1 MKISELLNGMKISKE
16 RKEKIAIGFLIG
28 IFFLL
33 IATPVSSV
41 TKRSSNQAGQ
51 EGINGGQETKQLAN
65 VDSDAYIQQLE
76 NKLEETIQAM
86 EGVGEVE
93 VMLTLKNSGEK
104 IFEKDLIYENS
115 SEVLQEDGKQEEKN
129 VIKNNPET
137 VLTETS
143 GDTSPIVVSE
153 KYPEIEGVLV
163 VCQGGNNADV
173 EVQIKEAVQALFS
186 IDAHKIVVCKR
197 KS

>member
-1 MKISELLNGMKISKE
+1 MKMNELLGGIKVSKE
-16 RKEKIAIGFLIG
+16 KKEKAVIGFLIG

-41 TKRSSNQAGQ
+41 SDHKTKSTKNEAAD
-51 EGINGGQETKQLAN
+51 EEQETRQITN
-65 VDSDAYIQQLE
+65 VDSDAYIKQME

-93 VMLTLKNSGEK
+93 VMITLKNNGEK
-104 IFEKDLIYENS
+104 ILEKNLIYEND
-115 SEVLQEDGKQEEKN
+115 SEKLQEDGKTEEKS

-137 VLTETS
+137 VLIETS
-143 GDTSPIVVSE
+143 GDTSPIVISE

-163 VCQGGNNADV
+163 VCQGGNDADV
-173 EVQIKEAVQALFS
+173 EVHIKEAVQALFS
-186 IDAHKIVVCKR
+186 VDAHKIVVCKR
-197 KS
+197 K

>member
-1 MKISELLNGMKISKE
+1 MKMNELLGGIKVSKE
-16 RKEKIAIGFLIG
+16 KKEKAVIGFLIG

-41 TKRSSNQAGQ
+41 SDHKTKSAENAATD
-51 EGINGGQETKQLAN
+51 EEQETRQITN
-65 VDSDAYIQQLE
+65 VDSDAYIREME

-93 VMLTLKNSGEK
+93 VMITLKNNGEK
-104 IFEKDLIYENS
+104 ILEKNLIYEND
-115 SEVLQEDGKQEEKN
+115 SEKLQEDGKTEEKS

-137 VLTETS
+137 VLIETS
-143 GDTSPIVVSE
+143 GDTSPIVISE

-163 VCQGGNNADV
+163 VCQGGNDADV
-173 EVQIKEAVQALFS
+173 EVHIKEAVQALFS
-186 IDAHKIVVCKR
+186 VDAHKIVVCKR
-197 KS
+197 K

>member
-1 MKISELLNGMKISKE
+1 MKLNELFGGMKIP
-16 RKEKIAIGFLIG
+16 KEKKEKVLIGFLIG
-28 IFFLL
+28 VFFLL

-41 TKRSSNQAGQ
+41 SKKKSIVTDNNGIQ
-51 EGINGGQETKQLAN
+51 EEIKQTVN
-65 VDSDAYIQQLE
+65 VDSDAYISQLE
-76 NKLEETIQAM
+76 NKLEKTIQAM

-93 VMLTLKNSGEK
+93 VMITLKNNGEK
-104 IFEKDLIYENS
+104 ILEKDLIYESNLES
-115 SEVLQEDGKQEEKN
+115 IQEDGKTEEKN

-137 VLTETS
+137 VLVETS

-173 EVQIKEAVQALFS
+173 EVHIKEAVQALFS
-186 IDAHKIVVCKR
+186 VDAHKIVVCKR
-197 KS
+197 RQ

>member
-1 MKISELLNGMKISKE
+1 MKLNELFGGMKISKE
-16 RKEKIAIGFLIG
+16 KKEKVVIGFLIG
-28 IFFLL
+28 VFFLL

-41 TKRSSNQAGQ
+41 SKKKSVVTDNKGIQ
-51 EGINGGQETKQLAN
+51 EEIKQTVNA
-65 VDSDAYIQQLE
+65 DSDAYISQLE
-76 NKLEETIQAM
+76 NKLEKTIQAM

-93 VMLTLKNSGEK
+93 VMITLKNNGEK
-104 IFEKDLIYENS
+104 ILEKDLIYESNLES
-115 SEVLQEDGKQEEKN
+115 LQEDGKTEEKN

-137 VLTETS
+137 VLVETS

-173 EVQIKEAVQALFS
+173 EVHIKEAVQALFS
-186 IDAHKIVVCKR
+186 VDAHKIVVCKR
-197 KS
+197 KQ

>member
-1 MKISELLNGMKISKE
+1 MKLNELFGGMKISKE
-16 RKEKIAIGFLIG
+16 KKEKVVIGFLIG
-28 IFFLL
+28 VFFLL

-41 TKRSSNQAGQ
+41 SKKKSVVTDNK
-51 EGINGGQETKQLAN
+51 GIREEIKQTVNA
-65 VDSDAYIQQLE
+65 DSDAYISQLE
-76 NKLEETIQAM
+76 NKLEKTIQAM

-93 VMLTLKNSGEK
+93 VMITLKNNGEK
-104 IFEKDLIYENS
+104 ILEKDLSYESNLES
-115 SEVLQEDGKQEEKN
+115 LQEDGKTEEKN

-137 VLTETS
+137 VLVETS

-173 EVQIKEAVQALFS
+173 EVHIKEAVQALFS
-186 IDAHKIVVCKR
+186 VDAHKIVVCKR
-197 KS
+197 KQ